1 MRVAFFA
8 SAVPFVLATIVPF
21 AMVYLIVGVNINI
34 PVIVDIVIV
43 DIDNFQLK
51 VAPSSNLIQR
61 QNDLAILR
69 HIFTSLLCCMPV
81 GH

>member
-43 DIDNFQLK
+43 VFVFNICC
-51 VAPSSNLIQR
+51 
-61 QNDLAILR
+61 
-69 HIFTSLLCCMPV
+69 LLVIRCLFSFFFCTV
-81 GH
+81 GIYFGV